1 MIPVALLIGAVV
13 VMARELRAARAAE
26 RNLAVF
32 AEMAQREQ
40 EARRE
45 RGDAIAAAI
54 AANGAADR
62 RLRLLL
68 EAHRLASLANDCG
81 ARWVKTT
88 TPAVLNHPDQGPA
101 LEMMSAIS
109 STAELTRKGATEE
122 GSNYGRTT

>member
-1 MIPVALLIGAVV
+1 MY
-13 VMARELRAARAAE
+13 VMWRELRAAQAAE

-32 AEMAQREQ
+32 AELAKREQ

-45 RGDAIAAAI
+45 RGDAVASAI

-109 STAELTRKGATEE
+109 STAELTRKGAFTE
-122 GSNYGRTT
+122 GINHGRSA